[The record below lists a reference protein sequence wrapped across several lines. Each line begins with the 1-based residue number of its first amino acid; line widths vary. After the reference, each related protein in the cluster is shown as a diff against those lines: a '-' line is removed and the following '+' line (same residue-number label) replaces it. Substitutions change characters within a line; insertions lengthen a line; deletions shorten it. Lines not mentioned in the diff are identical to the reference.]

1 MSMTRTQSYLIAVV
15 ALSVF
20 SGSAVAANVG
30 CPAASDIK
38 QSGSSDEGTNY
49 TAASGGYTWKGEV
62 SKYDDD
68 VDLKTLRFEEA
79 TIANAKKFVACDYFG
94 SGRSNLRLTID
105 TTKSFAPANQTAWTG
120 EPPVCKSSDVSRCE
134 VK

>member
-1 MSMTRTQSYLIAVV
+1 LIATAA
-15 ALSVF
+15 ALF
-20 SGSAVAANVG
+20 FTGHAAAANVA

-38 QSGSSDEGTNY
+38 LSGSSDEGTNY
-49 TAASGGYTWKGEV
+49 TAEKGGNTWKGEV

-105 TTKSFAPANQTAWTG
+105 TTKSFAPANHAAWTQKEG
-120 EPPVCKSSDVSRCE
+120 EPQVCKSSDVSKCE
-134 VK
+134 FN